1 MSDHV
6 SRLDYCQYLLVS
18 QINYTLTNFA
28 DHSERLSHDAVNR
41 YLRGERITPRLV
53 WDNVRAQVV
62 MTERGYVVFDDT
74 VLDKNYSSAI
84 ELVRRQYSGNAHGVI
99 KGIGVV
105 TCVYVNPEADQFWL
119 IDYRIY
125 DPEGDGK
132 TKLDHVREMLS
143 NIVYEKQLPFQAVL
157 MDAWYATKDLML
169 YIESLKK
176 IYYCPLKDNRQVDD
190 SQGAQAYR
198 RVDVLAWS
206 EAELEHGKRI
216 KIKGFPREHKVQCFR
231 VAVSTHRTDYVVTN
245 DLAQNST
252 QATQE
257 ACGLRWK
264 IEQLHREGKQL
275 TGLER
280 CQCRKAR
287 IQRNH
292 IGCAL
297 LVWVRFKELA
307 ARTGRTM
314 YQLKH
319 GLLDDYLVQQL
330 KKPSLMM
337 ALA

>member
-1 MSDHV
+1 MSDKV

-41 YLRGERITPRLV
+41 YLRGEKITPRLI
-53 WDNVRAQVV
+53 WDNVRSQLVL
-62 MTERGYVVFDDT
+62 TERGYVIFDDT
-74 VLDKNYSSAI
+74 VLDKNYSHSI

-105 TCVYVNPEADQFWL
+105 TCVYVNPATDQFWL

-132 TKLDHVREMLS
+132 TKLDHVREMLEHAVS
-143 NIVYEKQLPFQAVL
+143 HKRLPFQAVL
-157 MDAWYATKDLML
+157 MDTWYATKDLML
-169 YIESLKK
+169 HIESLHKF
-176 IYYCPLKDNRQVDD
+176 YYCPLKDNRQVDD
-190 SQGAQAYR
+190 SQGAQVYR
-198 RVDVLAWS
+198 RVDALSWS
-206 EAELEHGKRI
+206 EAELERGKQI
-216 KIKGFPREHKVQCFR
+216 KIKGFPKEHKVQCFR
-231 VAVSTHRTDYVVTN
+231 VAVTTNRTDYVVTN
-245 DLAQNST
+245 DLAQDST
-252 QATQE
+252 RATQE

-287 IQRNH
+287 VQRNH

-307 ARTGRTM
+307 AHTGRTM

-319 GLLDDYLVQQL
+319 GLLDEYLIQQL
-330 KKPSLMM
+330 KNPSLRM

>member
-1 MSDHV
+1 MSDKV

-28 DHSERLSHDAVNR
+28 DHSERFSHDAVNR
-41 YLRGERITPRLV
+41 YLRGERITPRLI
-53 WDNVRAQVV
+53 WDNVRSQVAE
-62 MTERGYVVFDDT
+62 TEGGYIVFDDT

-84 ELVRRQYSGNAHGVI
+84 ELVHRQYSGNAHAVI

-105 TCVYVNPEADQFWL
+105 TCLYVNPERDQFWL

-132 TKLDHVREMLS
+132 TKLDHVREMLG

-169 YIESLKK
+169 YIEALHRV
-176 IYYCPLKDNRQVDD
+176 YYCPLKDNRQVDD
-190 SQGAQAYR
+190 SQGARAYR
-198 RVDVLAWS
+198 RVDALAWS
-206 EAELEHGKRI
+206 EAELDSGKRI
-216 KIKGFPREHKVQCFR
+216 KIKGFPKEHKVQCFR
-231 VAVSTHRTDYVVTN
+231 VAVSTNRTDYVVTN

-257 ACGLRWK
+257 ACGFRWK

-292 IGCAL
+292 IGSAL

-307 ARTGRTM
+307 AHTGRTM

-319 GLLDDYLVQQL
+319 GLLDDYLIQQL
-330 KKPSLMM
+330 KNPSLRM